1 MLIKASR
8 ITNLTDARYFA
19 AKEVDFLG
27 FNLEEGSESY
37 LDPMY
42 MKAIREWVE
51 GPKIVGEFFRSSTVY
66 IREAAAFFGLDAVQV
81 TSDYADQLADLEGLT
96 VILELTV
103 APGDDTEKVLHLF
116 RKAAPFVSCFL
127 VHSNR
132 EPLPAGTPLLSEN
145 ELPEHLR
152 LVKNVCTEYPV
163 LLQSDLPAE
172 QLTALIAILKPAGL
186 SLSGGEEE
194 KTGVKS
200 FDEIEALFETLGR
213 S

>member
-51 GPKIVGEFFRSSTVY
+51 GPKIVGEFSRSPIAY
-66 IREAAAFFGLDAVQV
+66 IREAAAFFGLDAVQI
-81 TSDYADQLADLEGLT
+81 TQDYADQLADLEGLT

-103 APGDDTEKVLHLF
+103 APGDDPEKMLRLF
-116 RKAAPFVSCFL
+116 RKSAPFVSIFL
-127 VHSNR
+127 VHFDMD
-132 EPLPAGTPLLSEN
+132 PLPAGAFPLSEN
-145 ELPEHLR
+145 ELPEHVRWL
-152 LVKNVCTEYPV
+152 KKICAEHPV

-172 QLTALIAILKPAGL
+172 QLTAITEILKPAGL

-200 FDEIEALFETLGR
+200 FDEIEAIFEALGR
-213 S
+213 E